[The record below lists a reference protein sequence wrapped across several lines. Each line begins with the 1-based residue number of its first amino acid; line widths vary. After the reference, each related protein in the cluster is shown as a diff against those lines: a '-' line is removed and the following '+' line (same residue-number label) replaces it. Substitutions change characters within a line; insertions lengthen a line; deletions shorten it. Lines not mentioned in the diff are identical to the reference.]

1 MRGKFIVI
9 DGPDGGGKTTQTR
22 LLVAYLRSRR
32 VPLIKI
38 REPGSTRIG
47 EKIRKIILDPAFK
60 DMSIRTEVFLYMAC
74 RAQLIEEII
83 KPALKKGKVVL
94 CERFLSSSIAYQ
106 GRAGGLGEDN
116 IKKVGRLATDRI
128 EPDLTIILDIASAAG
143 LKRVRHRRGGK
154 KKRKLDRIEARKLA
168 FHRKV
173 RSSFLKM
180 ARLNPAKVKLV
191 NAAGPRPQVQAQVR
205 KIVDHVV

>member
-154 KKRKLDRIEARKLA
+154 KKRELDRIEARKLA

>member
-1 MRGKFIVI
+1 MI

-128 EPDLTIILDIASAAG
+128 EPDMTIILDIASAAG

>member
-1 MRGKFIVI
+1 MI

-191 NAAGPRPQVQAQVR
+191 NAAGLRPQVQAQVR

>member
-1 MRGKFIVI
+1 MI

>member
-128 EPDLTIILDIASAAG
+128 EPDLTIILDIASEVG
-143 LKRVRHRRGGK
+143 
-154 KKRKLDRIEARKLA
+154 
-168 FHRKV
+168 
-173 RSSFLKM
+173 
-180 ARLNPAKVKLV
+180 
-191 NAAGPRPQVQAQVR
+191 
-205 KIVDHVV
+205 